1 MIVKKYHVATGDGKS
16 YYGIGYESYRQAE
29 SLLKI
34 SQEHDPQAHIVEEEY
49 ILTKADQIRSMSDEQ
64 IAEAFYN
71 LVDNLQTGTMND
83 LSDLYCDGKNG
94 CIDKDGNITC
104 TPDMEKTCVLR
115 WLRSPAKEE
124 TGNG

>member
-1 MIVKKYHVATGDGKS
+1 MKKYHVATGDGKS
-16 YYGIGYESYRQAE
+16 YYGIGYESYLQAE

-34 SQEHDPQAHIVEEEY
+34 SQRHDPQAHIVEEEY
-49 ILTKADQIRSMSDEQ
+49 PFTKADMIRSMSDEQ
-64 IAEAFYN
+64 MAEAFYN
-71 LVDNLQTGTMND
+71 LVDNIQTGNMND

-104 TPDMEKTCVLR
+104 TPDMEKACVLR

-124 TGNG
+124 NGNG